1 MGLVLPI
8 RIMAAL
14 LAILPKIASWAS
26 ITCHCRIMP
35 SLDGNSVLIDTRL
48 QLFLELQ
55 NIKLTEI
62 RGSLSNRVTGLRR
75 AADHPSIR
83 LRVQHVG
90 AETRR
95 KRGRRNNLEVGSYP
109 CGRFFACSMAIWLMC
124 DRAA

>member
-8 RIMAAL
+8 SSMAAL

-55 NIKLTEI
+55 NTKLTEI
-62 RGSLSNRVTGLRR
+62 RGSLSNRVTGRAPHDRSARRDAVRGPARRPASPGRRVPR
-75 AADHPSIR
+75 AAAPAVSAALTPSTARI
-83 LRVQHVG
+83 
-90 AETRR
+90 
-95 KRGRRNNLEVGSYP
+95 
-109 CGRFFACSMAIWLMC
+109 
-124 DRAA
+124 AALY

>member
-8 RIMAAL
+8 SSMAAL
-14 LAILPKIASWAS
+14 LAILPKIASCAS

-35 SLDGNSVLIDTRL
+35 SLEGNSVLIDTRL

-62 RGSLSNRVTGLRR
+62 RGSLSNRVTGLHR

-83 LRVQHVG
+83 LRVQRG

-95 KRGRRNNLEVGSYP
+95 KRGRTNNLEVGSYP

-124 DRAA
+124 DREA

>member
-1 MGLVLPI
+1 
-8 RIMAAL
+8 MAAL

-48 QLFLELQ
+48 QRFLELQ

-62 RGSLSNRVTGLRR
+62 RGSLSNRVTRLALRQ
-75 AADHPSIR
+75 AA
-83 LRVQHVG
+83 
-90 AETRR
+90 
-95 KRGRRNNLEVGSYP
+95 YP

-124 DRAA
+124 DRAFAPLAPSMAF